1 MNSSNSVA
9 AGAIGTSLVAGGA
22 TIAGIDSNLSAA
34 LNNQQTAIASLQKIV
49 DQISTSTV
57 QNVQQANNIWQQ
69 VFWNL
74 NEINASDGNPTT
86 IITKAL
92 ARRDTVN
99 DLTIPNETIRPDL
112 TTGTTGQDYTAVSA
126 AKPDM
131 QDLNTH
137 LNSLI
142 FNTNQSQTKQSLT
155 DITNQVQNMIAAV
168 ENAQKFSPTEQA
180 LYASQLQAQSTALA
194 ELQKSLAAF
203 TTAAQKNQ
211 TDFATLS
218 QNANYDGWT
227 SIPDVN
233 NNTVI
238 ADPSTYLPKLKKD
251 APSVYSAA
259 KTMSSNAEAV
269 EKALNDGDPATGVKS
284 LKQAVADV
292 AKATQDVA
300 VIRAAVAA
308 SNASAQASL
317 NAATKD
323 AAAKRNNAVT
333 ILPTAKAGIVA
344 FFGKHQSVSVEYQYY
359 FRNTNP
365 NFTSGEVTLN
375 YAYYFGGK

>member
-1 MNSSNSVA
+1 
-9 AGAIGTSLVAGGA
+9 
-22 TIAGIDSNLSAA
+22 
-34 LNNQQTAIASLQKIV
+34 
-49 DQISTSTV
+49 
-57 QNVQQANNIWQQ
+57 
-69 VFWNL
+69 
-74 NEINASDGNPTT
+74 
-86 IITKAL
+86 
-92 ARRDTVN
+92 
-99 DLTIPNETIRPDL
+99 
-112 TTGTTGQDYTAVSA
+112 
-126 AKPDM
+126 
-131 QDLNTH
+131 
-137 LNSLI
+137 
-142 FNTNQSQTKQSLT
+142 
-155 DITNQVQNMIAAV
+155 
-168 ENAQKFSPTEQA
+168 TEQA

-218 QNANYDGWT
+218 KNANYDGWT
-227 SIPDVN
+227 
-233 NNTVI
+233 NTSKVPI
-238 ADPSTYLPKLKKD
+238 TEGFASSKYTPTLKADTPN
-251 APSVYSAA
+251 VYSAA
-259 KTMSSNAEAV
+259 KQLSSNAEAV
-269 EKALNDGDPATGVKS
+269 EKALNDGDPANGVKS